1 MMIVDDKKINDINV
15 ICSHTKKPC
24 DNVRDIQYA
33 LEDIRRA
40 IGRSVLLGA
49 AIGSGLAQGLV
60 DLLRAWM

>member
-1 MMIVDDKKINDINV
+1 MLVDDKKINDINIV
-15 ICSHTKKPC
+15 CTHTKKPC
-24 DNVRDIQYA
+24 DNVREIRYA
-33 LEDIRRA
+33 LADIRRA